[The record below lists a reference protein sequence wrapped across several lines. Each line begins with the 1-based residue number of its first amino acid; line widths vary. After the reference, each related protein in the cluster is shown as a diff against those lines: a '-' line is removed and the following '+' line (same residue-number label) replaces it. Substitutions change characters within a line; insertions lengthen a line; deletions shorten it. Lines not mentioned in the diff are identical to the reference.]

1 MRLSLVTI
9 KRRPDGDDVSRRET
23 LLEGAELRVGRG
35 ADVDVNLPD
44 VNVAY
49 HHATITEGS
58 NGVVVTAV
66 GGAVIEVDG
75 NPVESVV
82 LAVGTKCRIGSYELT
97 GEASPEHADRA
108 IALQKIEKQAE
119 VVDHT
124 PQRIVDTLPSRRRLS
139 WIAALV
145 VLGLFVGWPLSSILQ
160 RSAPAPDAVVITQMT
175 GPTQMSAEVVQ
186 AALTNGEA
194 PAAPAEGFSP
204 MEAAWISGPMS
215 KVHAG
220 LSEDC
225 GACHLRPFEMT
236 TNNACLAC
244 HAEVAQHADVAAHP
258 AMATDNFR
266 CAACHKEHAG
276 GESPIEQASAVC
288 TDCHADLKSV
298 SAKTELEDV
307 TDFGTQHPQFRPTLV
322 TGVSMSE
329 TGELVPSI
337 DRRTLDQPYPLIEQS
352 GLKFPHDV
360 HLNKEGV
367 RGLGRAS
374 DKTWDMNCASCH
386 VTQADGMLMRPIE
399 MERDCAYCHELTFQP
414 QNIDFVRELPHA
426 KAAEVSEIVHD
437 YYAARVLE
445 GGLTVPGAPDSA
457 RRRPG
462 TPMTPEEREDG
473 LEWAAAQ
480 AELELR
486 AIMDVRLCGDCHVAE
501 ASVEPDERG
510 RTVWTVQG
518 ALLQRHWMPKAY
530 FNHEPHFAMD
540 CVSCHA
546 APTSKSSTDVLMPP
560 IDSCRD
566 CHLGE
571 NAGAASVSSECLA
584 CHEFHIDGK
593 PPMSPPHGDAVEAR
607 RKDVERSTVVRA
619 TQ

>member
-1 MRLSLVTI
+1 MRLSLITI
-9 KRRPDGDDVSRRET
+9 KKRPDGEDVSRRET

-58 NGVVVTAV
+58 NGIVVTAV

-75 NPVESVV
+75 NPVESVT
-82 LAVGTKCRIGSYELT
+82 LSSGTRCKIGMYELT
-97 GEASPEHADRA
+97 GEASPDHADHA
-108 IALQKIEKQAE
+108 IALQKVEAAEKL
-119 VVDHT
+119 VDST

-139 WIAALV
+139 WIAALL
-145 VLGLFVGWPLSSILQ
+145 VLGLFVAWPLYSIMQ
-160 RSAPAPDAVVITQMT
+160 RSAPDPDAILVTQMT
-175 GPTQMSAEVVQ
+175 GPAQ
-186 AALTNGEA
+186 AAESMTIAALENGEA
-194 PAAPAEGFSP
+194 PVAAPSNYTP
-204 MEAAWISGPMS
+204 MEASWISGPMS

-220 LSEDC
+220 LAEDC
-225 GACHLRPFEMT
+225 NACHLRPFEMT

-244 HAEVAQHADVAAHP
+244 HTEVQNHADVEAHP
-258 AMATDNFR
+258 VMAADNYR
-266 CAACHKEHAG
+266 CAACHKEHVG
-276 GESPIEQASAVC
+276 GESPIEQASATC
-288 TDCHADLKSV
+288 TDCHADLKSI

-307 TDFGTQHPQFRPTLV
+307 TDFGVQHPQFRPTLV
-322 TGVSMSE
+322 TGVSMSDD
-329 TGELVPSI
+329 GKLVPTI

-352 GLKFPHDV
+352 GLKFPHNL

-386 VTQADGMLMRPIE
+386 VAQADGMLMRPIE

-414 QNIDFVRELPHA
+414 QNIDFLRELPHA

-437 YYAARVLE
+437 YYSARVLE
-445 GGLTVPGAPDSA
+445 GGLTVPGAPQSA

-462 TPMTPEEREDG
+462 TPMTPEQREEG
-473 LEWAAAQ
+473 MEWAAAQ
-480 AELELR
+480 AELEMR
-486 AIMDVRLCGDCHVAE
+486 SIMDVRLCGDCHVAQ
-501 ASVEPDERG
+501 ASAEPDDRG

-518 ALLQRHWMPKAY
+518 ALLQRDWMPKAF

-546 APTSKSSTDVLMPP
+546 ATTSESSTDVLMPP
-560 IDSCRD
+560 IENCRD

-571 NAGAASVSSECLA
+571 DAGAASVSSGCLA
-584 CHEFHIDGK
+584 CHEFHIDGYG
-593 PPMSPPHGDAVEAR
+593 PMSPGHGEAANA
-607 RKDVERSTVVRA
+607 RKSEVERSTVVRT